1 MSSLQEDKWEEDEWE
16 EDEGE
21 EDEGEEDE
29 GEDKGSGRRV
39 HVSAFPR
46 TPRQRQHV
54 RASADHQ

>member
-16 EDEGE
+16 EE
-21 EDEGEEDE
+21 E